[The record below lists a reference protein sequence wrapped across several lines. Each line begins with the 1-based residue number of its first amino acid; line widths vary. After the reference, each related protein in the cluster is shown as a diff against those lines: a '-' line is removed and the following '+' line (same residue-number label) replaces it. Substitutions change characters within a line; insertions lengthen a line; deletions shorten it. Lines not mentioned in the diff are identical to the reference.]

1 MQKALERLRSLARLE
16 ERAIAIETQVM
27 QSKTLAVAV
36 ETRAIV
42 SETSETTN
50 NLVSKFDG
58 MTKGMS
64 LFC

>member
-27 QSKTLAVAV
+27 QSKTLAVTV